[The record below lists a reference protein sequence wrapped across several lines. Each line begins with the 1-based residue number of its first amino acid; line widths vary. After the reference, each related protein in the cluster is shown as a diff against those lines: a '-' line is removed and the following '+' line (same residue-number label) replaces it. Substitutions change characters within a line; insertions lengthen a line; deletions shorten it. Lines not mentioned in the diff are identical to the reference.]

1 MWLLIHARIT
11 SLSML
16 VKGAPGSISW
26 VITSQY
32 RLILNTT
39 HWTFLYNKNIPCCVH
54 LNQQRFSNPES
65 ECQTALVPTKQKPGL
80 KILCELTF
88 ILSWIFR
95 SKAPWF
101 HCIVCILL
109 LLDLVICDSET
120 SESLSEG
127 LGWLRGE
134 IIKRKG
140 GDEALQVMKSGK
152 ATLTGN
158 HTSAFLQKMKYI
170 LSPAWEHYF
179 SGLPFKTSLPP
190 D

>member
-1 MWLLIHARIT
+1 MCRTILSWNSSYLIITCLVSSYTEYHWVLLKKRI
-11 SLSML
+11 
-16 VKGAPGSISW
+16 
-26 VITSQY
+26 Q
-32 RLILNTT
+32 
-39 HWTFLYNKNIPCCVH
+39 
-54 LNQQRFSNPES
+54 FSSPFE
-65 ECQTALVPTKQKPGL
+65 PTKIFKPRIWMSDGTGANQ
-80 KILCELTF
+80 IEAWFENPCELIF
-88 ILSWIFR
+88 VLSWIFR

-109 LLDLVICDSET
+109 FLDLVICDSET
-120 SESLSEG
+120 SESLSKG

-158 HTSAFLQKMKYI
+158 HTSAFLQKMKHI